1 MAVLLLV
8 LLWLTTLS
16 AGTDISYLDRS
27 LLEKDIAA
35 VFNKVSYGG
44 ITTTKRSISSKHFP
58 PSGSP
63 TTVAPPFSRISLPTA
78 ATKSSTP
85 PSPQFVHSTQDTTQ
99 SNSPL
104 RSIARHNTT
113 LSPLMAPKTISH
125 LHTTAVPREVPSYI
139 PPQRSFFTPP
149 LPPEYINP
157 FADKPTLRGSY
168 SDSGSSNAGRRPVP
182 PQPPPPGPQPGRR
195 IPLRPPDLVTNID
208 KESHGSPPVDRKK
221 PLNTPSFNRPPEAPY
236 AEMDNIGPNMRANGS
251 EPDFVPMLHFP
262 DVERILSSSNG
273 RKQVIPEI
281 TNRPDVDS
289 KVPQLPEKHPKLD
302 FDSNM
307 RWNPKQDVPQTLPKP
322 EVEQPKVDKSVIPE
336 LNDKLAGRMDI
347 SRDIGPIVGGAG
359 ERQAERLPDS
369 QKQPPKIDDAT
380 VAISPST
387 PAHKVLRDKWSLAW
401 DIHVYLM
408 GSLFTFL
415 SLYSVINIARVNAC
429 KRLLSHGY
437 YIALHGLLFVIGILR
452 GVYLF
457 YDAYNRNKSFPEP
470 ISLLMLNVVSPCIT
484 SAFLI
489 LFLFLLQAAK
499 VHVFSVHLQRPAIV
513 AIFITLHV
521 ILCVSLDLA
530 TGIAPNTTFLPLICQ
545 CLFVVICV
553 CLGLAYLYVYRL
565 LAKSAARKQENVFGS
580 AFTNFHRPTLAT
592 AVRTTLATAL
602 LSLLMAAV
610 QLYGIFGVY
619 EVPNFNSKPPPWLWW
634 GYQFSV
640 RVIEISM
647 CFLFLWAG
655 VQPLRQYQVE
665 EEKESQSSGFALFR
679 CRQCTN
685 TPQNSEA
692 ADDIYPAVCVT
703 NQAIHDYTVRTGKK
717 VYDDSFPLNNLHS
730 GFPLPESSFSISTSE
745 RRLLRKS
752 GYPPHDASFPVNEN
766 CTSERRSV
774 KKSGAVNSERPEFDL
789 PFSTTSEVRR
799 SLKNSGTLIL
809 LNMERPDASSPA
821 GSSTERRSLKKSS
834 ALESNYPVSA
844 SSEMRHSIKKSGTL
858 VSLNSERRTPI
869 NQHKCG
875 AQTLSS
881 TRERVS
887 PSMLVAENGFVRFR
901 TLADPEEQDV
911 NETMHR

>member
-1 MAVLLLV
+1 MAVLFLV
-8 LLWLTTLS
+8 LLWLISLS
-16 AGTDISYLDRS
+16 VGTDISYLDRS

-35 VFNKVSYGG
+35 VFNKVAYGG

-58 PSGSP
+58 PSSSP
-63 TTVAPPFSRISLPTA
+63 TTVAPPFYGISVPTA
-78 ATKSSTP
+78 AIKSFTSY
-85 PSPQFVHSTQDTTQ
+85 SPRFIHSSEETTE
-99 SNSPL
+99 SNSPF
-104 RSIARHNTT
+104 RSFARHNTT
-113 LSPLMAPKTISH
+113 MSPLMVPKTSIPQ
-125 LHTTAVPREVPSYI
+125 LYTTSVPRELPSYI
-139 PPQRSFFTPP
+139 PPLRSFFTPP
-149 LPPEYINP
+149 LPPEYNNP

-168 SDSGSSNAGRRPVP
+168 SDSGGSSSGRRPP
-182 PQPPPPGPQPGRR
+182 LLPPPPPGPQPGR
-195 IPLRPPDLVTNID
+195 IPLRPPDLAMNID
-208 KESHGSPPVDRKK
+208 KGSHSSSPVDRKK

-236 AEMDNIGPNMRANGS
+236 AEMDNIGPNVRINGS
-251 EPDFVPMLHFP
+251 EPDFVPMLQQFP
-262 DVERILSSSNG
+262 SVSRILSSSNG
-273 RKQVIPEI
+273 RKQIIPVL
-281 TNRPDVDS
+281 TNRPDIDS
-289 KVPQLPEKHPKLD
+289 KILQVPEKNPIPEY
-302 FDSNM
+302 DSNIQ
-307 RWNPKQDVPQTLPKP
+307 WPPKQDVPQTLPKP
-322 EVEQPKVDKSVIPE
+322 VVDLPKVDKSVIPE
-336 LNDKLAGRMDI
+336 SNDKLSGKMDI
-347 SRDIGPIVGGAG
+347 SRDMGSIFEGTG
-359 ERQAERLPDS
+359 ERQAEQLPE
-369 QKQPPKIDDAT
+369 QQTPKKIDDAA

-387 PAHKVLRDKWSLAW
+387 PAHKDMPDKWSLAW
-401 DIHVYLM
+401 NIHVYLT
-408 GSLFTFL
+408 GSLFTLL
-415 SLYSVINIARVNAC
+415 SLYSVINIVRVNAC

-470 ISLLMLNVVSPCIT
+470 LSLLMLNVVSPCIS

-499 VHVFSVHLQRPAIV
+499 VHVFSVHLQRPAII

-530 TGIAPNTTFLPLICQ
+530 TGIAPNTTYLPLICQ

-565 LAKSAARKQENVFGS
+565 LAKSSARKQENVFGS
-580 AFTNFHRPTLAT
+580 AFTNFHRPTLST
-592 AVRTTLATAL
+592 AVHTTLATAL

-619 EVPNFNSKPPPWLWW
+619 EVPNFSVKPPPWLWW

-655 VQPLRQYQVE
+655 VQSLRQNRVE

-685 TPQNSEA
+685 TQQNSET

-730 GFPLPESSFSISTSE
+730 GFPLPESTFSMSTSE

-752 GYPPHDASFPVNEN
+752 GYPAHDASFPVNGN
-766 CTSERRSV
+766 NTSERRSV
-774 KKSGAVNSERPEFDL
+774 KKSSGVSLERPDFDL
-789 PFSTTSEVRR
+789 PFSTSEVRH
-799 SLKNSGTLIL
+799 SLKSSGTLIL
-809 LNMERPDASSPA
+809 LNVERDTSSPA
-821 GSSTERRSLKKSS
+821 GSSTDHRSLKKSS
-834 ALESNYPVSA
+834 GLESSYPVSA

-875 AQTLSS
+875 AQTLST

-901 TLADPEEQDV
+901 TLADPDEQDV

>member
-8 LLWLTTLS
+8 LFWFATLS
-16 AGTDISYLDRS
+16 AGTDLSYLDGS
-27 LLEKDIAA
+27 IDEQDIAA
-35 VFNKVSYGG
+35 VFNKVAYGG
-44 ITTTKRSISSKHFP
+44 ITTTKRSISSKFVP
-58 PSGSP
+58 PSGSS
-63 TTVAPPFSRISLPTA
+63 TTVAPPFSRISIPTVPS
-78 ATKSSTP
+78 KSFVPSTLHIFP
-85 PSPQFVHSTQDTTQ
+85 TSHETPSNTPVI
-99 SNSPL
+99 
-104 RSIARHNTT
+104 SIGRQNMT
-113 LSPLMAPKTISH
+113 LSPLMAPKIS
-125 LHTTAVPREVPSYI
+125 LTYTTPSSRDVPSYV
-139 PPQRSFFTPP
+139 PPVRSFFTPP
-149 LPPEYINP
+149 LPPHYANP

-168 SDSGSSNAGRRPVP
+168 SDSGSSAVGRRPIPP
-182 PQPPPPGPQPGRR
+182 PQRPVAGRER
-195 IPLRPPDLVTNID
+195 IPLRPPDLAANSD
-208 KESHGSPPVDRKK
+208 KGSAGSPPVDRKK
-221 PLNTPSFNRPPEAPY
+221 PLNTPSFNRSPEAPY
-236 AEMDNIGPNMRANGS
+236 S
-251 EPDFVPMLHFP
+251 EVDSTSPHARPVNDTDLDFVPILYHP
-262 DVERILSSSNG
+262 SVSRILSGSNG
-273 RKQVIPEI
+273 RKQAIPDI
-281 TNRPDVDS
+281 INKPDAES
-289 KVPQLPEKHPKLD
+289 KVSQLPEKYPKRE
-302 FDSNM
+302 FDSNFP
-307 RWNPKQDVPQTLPKP
+307 WIAKQDVLQTLPRP
-322 EVEQPKVDKSVIPE
+322 DTEQSKLDKAVVPE
-336 LNDKLAGRMDI
+336 LNEKLSGIIDTSENVDI
-347 SRDIGPIVGGAG
+347 IVDTAG
-359 ERQAERLPDS
+359 ERQAEQLPDP
-369 QKQPPKIDDAT
+369 QPQPPKTDDNSIP

-387 PAHKVLRDKWSLAW
+387 PAHKDLRDKWDLAW
-401 DIHVYLM
+401 DIHVYLT
-408 GSLFTFL
+408 GTLFSIL
-415 SLYSVINIARVNAC
+415 SLYSVINIIRVNAC

-437 YIALHGLLFVIGILR
+437 YITLHGLLFVIGILR

-457 YDAYNRNKSFPEP
+457 YDAYNRNRSFPEP

-499 VHVFSVHLQRPAIV
+499 VHVLSVNLQRPAIV

-521 ILCVSLDLA
+521 ILCISLDLA
-530 TGIAPNTTFLPLICQ
+530 TGIAPNTTFLPIICQ

-553 CLGLAYLYVYRL
+553 CLGLAYLYIYRV
-565 LAKSAARKQENVFGS
+565 LAKSAIRKQENVFGS

-619 EVPNFNSKPPPWLWW
+619 DDPKLNGKPPPWLWW

-655 VQPLRQYQVE
+655 VQPLRQDQVE
-665 EEKESQSSGFALFR
+665 EEKDSQNSGFALFR

-752 GYPPHDASFPVNEN
+752 GYPVHDASFPLNES
-766 CTSERRSV
+766 CPSERRSV
-774 KKSGAVNSERPEFDL
+774 KKSGTLSSERPEFDL
-789 PFSTTSEVRR
+789 PFSSTLEVRR

-809 LNMERPDASSPA
+809 LNLERPDASSPHDSVA
-821 GSSTERRSLKKSS
+821 ERRSLKKSS
-834 ALESNYPVSA
+834 VLESNYPF
-844 SSEMRHSIKKSGTL
+844 SSNSDVRHSIKKSGTL
-858 VSLNSERRTPI
+858 VSLNSERRTPSS
-869 NQHKCG
+869 QHKCG

-901 TLADPEEQDV
+901 TLADPEDQDL
-911 NETMHR
+911 NEMMHR